1 MTTETLAGVSPPR
14 KAAKETLTP
23 EEVER
28 AACANW
34 ARYRQAVNAKGHF
47 PTEQA
52 EEHELDVEGWAR
64 LWLQE
69 AGRPPCWCRPP
80 AGRIRRVRAP
90 REGC

>member
-69 AGRPPCWCRPP
+69 AGRSHRAGAAPGWTHPPGPST
-80 AGRIRRVRAP
+80 
-90 REGC
+90 